1 MIRDKG
7 VLVKRRRFLLRIT
20 TGCFPDVIWRQKQS
34 HTWEGL
40 QFFFIFLTEEQAK
53 PQGHAQK

>member
-1 MIRDKG
+1 MIREKG

-20 TGCFPDVIWRQKQS
+20 PSYFPDVIWRQKQS
-34 HTWEGL
+34 DTWEGL
-40 QFFFIFLTEEQAK
+40 RFVFLLLIEEQAK